1 MGQKVGHFGVPPK
14 VKLQPTEHFF
24 HEKSLFFT
32 FWTFFLFRSL
42 RKVVK
47 IRTPFLTPFF
57 AFFDSQKRGH
67 FYPEKWAKNDV
78 EKCHFFHVFTLGE
91 KKGSKNGHLKS
102 DQKVSKSA
110 LYTPI
115 HPEGLD
121 PFRNPLFDRVSCRKP
136 THFGSKRGPKWPL
149 FDPFL
154 TPFLSPFW
162 AGIWPLFGVC
172 G

>member
-1 MGQKVGHFGVPPK
+1 MVRRCSKSGQKVVIFGDPQK

-24 HEKSLFFT
+24 HENHVFFT

-57 AFFDSQKRGH
+57 AFFDFQKRGH
-67 FYPEKWAKNDV
+67 FSPEKLAKNDAK
-78 EKCHFFHVFTLGE
+78 KCHFFHVFTLAE

-102 DQKVSKSA
+102 DQKVPKSA

-115 HPEGLD
+115 HPDGLD
-121 PFRNPLFDRVSCRKP
+121 PSG
-136 THFGSKRGPKWPL
+136 THF
-149 FDPFL
+149 L
-154 TPFLSPFW
+154 TTF
-162 AGIWPLFGVC
+162 
-172 G
+172 